1 MECVSTFCCA
11 SIKKTDFY
19 TNFYRNERQCWQFV
33 YMDKLAQTLHY
44 IKVGVKNADK

>member
-19 TNFYRNERQCWQFV
+19 TNFYRNEGW
-33 YMDKLAQTLHY
+33 
-44 IKVGVKNADK
+44 KVGLYTWTSWHRPCII